1 MLLNKLAESNY
12 FVGGVRMEIGDKLR
26 NLRVQKNLTQEELGE
41 RTDLT
46 KGYIS
51 QLERDLSS
59 PSMETFFNILEVL
72 GITPEEFFSEGTAAQ
87 KIVYRDEDSTLYY
100 DEEHGYELKWLI
112 PESNEKEMEPVVVT
126 FDKNGEYKTFA
137 PSLSETFVFVID
149 GSVILTL
156 GETKYLAK
164 KGESM
169 YYQATEPHQLV
180 NHSKG
185 KSKILIVAT
194 ESYL

>member
-1 MLLNKLAESNY
+1 
-12 FVGGVRMEIGDKLR
+12 MEIGDKLK

-72 GITPEEFFSEGTAAQ
+72 GVTPEEFFSEDSVEQ
-87 KIVYRDEDSTLYY
+87 KVVYGEQDCTYY
-100 DEEHGYELKWLI
+100 LDEENGYMLKWLI
-112 PESNEKEMEPVVVT
+112 PESNEMDMEPVLLT
-126 FDKNGEYKTFA
+126 FDRDGEYKTFE
-137 PSLSETFVFVID
+137 PSLSETFIYVLEGAV
-149 GSVILTL
+149 SLVL
-156 GETKYLAK
+156 GENVHAAK
-164 KGESM
+164 KGEAI
-169 YYQATEPHQLV
+169 YYEASEPHQLK
-180 NHSKG
+180 NKSKG
-185 KSKILIVAT
+185 KSRVLIVAT

>member
-1 MLLNKLAESNY
+1 
-12 FVGGVRMEIGDKLR
+12 MEIGEKLR

-72 GITPEEFFSEGTAAQ
+72 GITPEQFFSERTLAQ
-87 KIVYRDEDSTLYY
+87 KIVYRDDDSTLYY
-100 DEEHGYELKWLI
+100 DEENGYELKWLI
-112 PESNEKEMEPVVVT
+112 PESNEKEMEPVLLT
-126 FDKNGEYKTFA
+126 FDKNGEYKTFE
-137 PSLSETFVFVID
+137 PSLSETFIYVID
-149 GSVILTL
+149 GSVSLIL
-156 GETKYLAK
+156 GESTYSAK
-164 KGESM
+164 KGEAM
-169 YYQATEPHQLV
+169 YYQATEPHQLI

-185 KSKILIVAT
+185 KSRVLIVAT